1 MAVTANIDFA
11 DGAGVPNMDVAWIH
25 GSEAAKYNT
34 DPDIQVH
41 ACDEHTYILR
51 QNKAVHYEAPFMFL
65 LFGAAKA
72 VLLDTG
78 ATANPGFFPL
88 RRTVDEIID
97 GWLAEHPHPGDYG
110 LLVLHTHGH
119 GDHTAADGQ
128 FTGRPST
135 VLVGAARDAV
145 WPYFGFDTEPE
156 SVAEVDLGGRVLDCL
171 GTPGHHNAA
180 VTFYDRYT
188 GILFT
193 GDTVY
198 PGRLYVF
205 DWPAFARSID
215 RLAGWCAQ
223 RPVSHLLGC
232 HIEMTRTPGQDYP
245 VGWTY
250 QPDEPPLQLTPDHLA
265 QIQSTLKAHDGEPG
279 RYVLPEMIIT
289 PDS

>member
-193 GDTVY
+193 GGLASVY
-198 PGRLYVF
+198 V
-205 DWPAFARSID
+205 AR
-215 RLAGWCAQ
+215 
-223 RPVSHLLGC
+223 
-232 HIEMTRTPGQDYP
+232 
-245 VGWTY
+245 
-250 QPDEPPLQLTPDHLA
+250 
-265 QIQSTLKAHDGEPG
+265 
-279 RYVLPEMIIT
+279 
-289 PDS
+289 

>member
-128 FTGRPST
+128 FTGRPNT

-145 WPYFGFDTEPE
+145 WPYFGFDTEPD
-156 SVAEVDLGGRVLDCL
+156 SVAEADLGGRVLDCL

-265 QIQSTLKAHDGEPG
+265 QIQGTLKAHDGQPG

>member
-128 FTGRPST
+128 FTGRPNT

-215 RLAGWCAQ
+215 RLADWCAQ